1 MNAPET
7 IEGWQAWEVFL
18 QCQGQVRAV
27 GSVVA
32 GLDFNAAMCLASA
45 LGYDL
50 QAMTHFLPAL
60 ETGLLSGLQEQMWTN
75 REMDF

>member
-1 MNAPET
+1 VNAPET

-32 GLDFNAAMCLASA
+32 GLDLNAALTLTRA
-45 LGYDL
+45 LDYDL
-50 QAMTHFLPAL
+50 RAAAHLLPACEMGML
-60 ETGLLSGLQEQMWTN
+60 EGLAEQMKSN
-75 REMDF
+75 D

>member
-32 GLDFNAAMCLASA
+32 GLDLNAALTLTRA
-45 LGYDL
+45 LDYDL
-50 QAMTHFLPAL
+50 RACAHLLPACEMGML
-60 ETGLLSGLQEQMWTN
+60 EGLAEQMKSN
-75 REMDF
+75 D